1 MCVLIRQPANL
12 DVHADTSVPVD
23 GTSDRA
29 TPTLPTDRNQRAS
42 QWSPQLG
49 RGQLIDEKFRLRRLL
64 GRGGMALVMLAQ
76 DVSLDREVA
85 IKFLGTNLVS
95 DPSWRARFVVE
106 ARNMAR
112 VRHENVAQ
120 IFSYGI
126 HEGWPFF
133 VMEFVDGTT
142 LADWIRR
149 HPSPAVVDVANLV
162 RAIAAGLSAIH
173 DAGLVHHDVKPAN
186 VLIDAHGRVV
196 VTDLGLSRV
205 VTGFRAFGNAAGT
218 PRYMA
223 PEQVSQRPVLPSLAA
238 RTDVYQLGITTFEL
252 LVGQVPFDAKTPQQL
267 FDCHRHSPVP
277 RPSSLRRDL
286 SKAIDRVL
294 LRALEKE
301 PENRYAS
308 PLDFAQALD
317 RAIAPAARLAN
328 KPSRGLRV
336 LVAEDDDD
344 QRMLTCAVLSVGLCP
359 GSRIEQA
366 RNGKETL
373 SAAEQHRF
381 DVFVLDLQMPDMTGI
396 QLASALRTTHGQSA
410 HIVVVSGNGGA
421 EDWRSLHDLGVDAML
436 LKPFAAQ
443 QLISAIESATR

>member
-142 LADWIRR
+142 LADRIRR
-149 HPSPAVVDVANLV
+149 QPSPAVVDVANLV
-162 RAIAAGLSAIH
+162 RAIAAGLSA
-173 DAGLVHHDVKPAN
+173 
-186 VLIDAHGRVV
+186 
-196 VTDLGLSRV
+196 
-205 VTGFRAFGNAAGT
+205 
-218 PRYMA
+218 
-223 PEQVSQRPVLPSLAA
+223 
-238 RTDVYQLGITTFEL
+238 
-252 LVGQVPFDAKTPQQL
+252 
-267 FDCHRHSPVP
+267 
-277 RPSSLRRDL
+277 
-286 SKAIDRVL
+286 
-294 LRALEKE
+294 
-301 PENRYAS
+301 
-308 PLDFAQALD
+308 
-317 RAIAPAARLAN
+317 
-328 KPSRGLRV
+328 
-336 LVAEDDDD
+336 
-344 QRMLTCAVLSVGLCP
+344 
-359 GSRIEQA
+359 
-366 RNGKETL
+366 
-373 SAAEQHRF
+373 
-381 DVFVLDLQMPDMTGI
+381 
-396 QLASALRTTHGQSA
+396 
-410 HIVVVSGNGGA
+410 
-421 EDWRSLHDLGVDAML
+421 
-436 LKPFAAQ
+436 
-443 QLISAIESATR
+443 